1 MQNTSALN
9 SLISSKN
16 EIAATAQQAE
26 NSKLNIANH
35 RRNMS
40 DAQPHTNESHLT
52 A

>member
-16 EIAATAQQAE
+16 ELVVAAQQAE

-40 DAQPHTNESHLT
+40 DIQPFTHESQLS